1 MMGAML
7 LCMLDVGYAQQQRYG
22 RPDFKLCFDILRK
35 NRAIYNKYNDSIFL
49 IKDHA
54 EWVNFFRHR
63 ALKNH
68 RIYLANQEIINSIDN
83 YFDQDTACRD
93 TTACYEMFDA
103 FYRSYYALDSG
114 DPFINKAVY
123 RVLERYDKL
132 LPEDR
137 SYSYYI
143 NRIRS
148 QSNYHTW
155 NMVQDTAYLRR
166 AYECE
171 CRMVADSTLPMK
183 LAARAYLNSSLTL
196 LLKNHI
202 LTYDEYRKNLER
214 LREFVGRKEF
224 EKEMPDDL
232 AEECR
237 KQLDDADENFIFDV
251 YFGDTTVLKRSVAD
265 SMMIAIV
272 NKNMAKPRIDN
283 LSYFRTLILK
293 MYLKMM
299 SQNEARELAMERY
312 RKVFANVRMM
322 NPNDEELN
330 KLLQPYLPL
339 SYINDKAYVG
349 DEKKRRLVK
358 RLCRDIAHMY
368 QNKKAQQHTTS

>member
-1 MMGAML
+1 
-7 LCMLDVGYAQQQRYG
+7 
-22 RPDFKLCFDILRK
+22 
-35 NRAIYNKYNDSIFL
+35 
-49 IKDHA
+49 
-54 EWVNFFRHR
+54 
-63 ALKNH
+63 
-68 RIYLANQEIINSIDN
+68 
-83 YFDQDTACRD
+83 
-93 TTACYEMFDA
+93 
-103 FYRSYYALDSG
+103 
-114 DPFINKAVY
+114 
-123 RVLERYDKL
+123 
-132 LPEDR
+132 
-137 SYSYYI
+137 
-143 NRIRS
+143 
-148 QSNYHTW
+148 
-155 NMVQDTAYLRR
+155 
-166 AYECE
+166 
-171 CRMVADSTLPMK
+171 
-183 LAARAYLNSSLTL
+183 
-196 LLKNHI
+196 
-202 LTYDEYRKNLER
+202 
-214 LREFVGRKEF
+214 
-224 EKEMPDDL
+224 MPDDL

-368 QNKKAQQHTTS
+368 QKE